1 MSRPQ
6 EMLQDMQ
13 TKMFAHLSIF
23 RHLSVLPTLLRTQA
37 GRKEKEVFYHG
48 VFRLSYNSSYGT
60 VSAASSGGV
69 GRYEADLAPV
79 RSDRGKNS
87 AGRHALYAPLVACA
101 LVCHHARPYDQS
113 NAS

>member
-1 MSRPQ
+1 MSRSQ
-6 EMLQDMQ
+6 EIFQDMQ

-37 GRKEKEVFYHG
+37 GRKEKEVFYNG
-48 VFRLSYNSSYGT
+48 ICRLSYNSSCRT

-87 AGRHALYAPLVACA
+87 TGRHAPYEPLVACA
-101 LVCHHARPYDQS
+101 FLRHYARPYEQS